1 MTNKEY
7 RQAPGISRSELQLFR
22 KSPAHYEYQKEQ
34 TESKTTPALIFGSA
48 AHKYIL
54 EKDSFFDEYIV
65 APNVDR
71 RTAEGKKI
79 YAEFLEKAEG
89 KCVISTEDYMQLIE
103 MYAAID
109 RVPLARQ
116 LLTGDVEQS
125 YFWVDEETGEQVKCR
140 PDVLT
145 EYEGKKYIVDYKT
158 TDSCENGHFE
168 RSAKKYGYQLQA
180 GMYREGMF
188 QCKYEDYGFAFVAQ
202 EKSAPYCVRVYICTD
217 DYIETGYDEYRALLG
232 LYHKCKE
239 SGTYPGYEGFE
250 GEVEYL
256 TERE

>member
-7 RQAPGISRSELQLFR
+7 RNAEGISRSELMLFK
-22 KSPAHYEYQKEQ
+22 KSPQHYLHNKLQPAE
-34 TESKTTPALIFGSA
+34 TTRALIFGSA

-54 EKDSFFDEYIV
+54 ERETFFDEFCV
-65 APNVDR
+65 LPECDR
-71 RTAEGKKI
+71 RTTKGKAIYNGFLTESEGK
-79 YAEFLEKAEG
+79 F
-89 KCVISTEDYMQLIE
+89 VITQDEMKQIIE
-103 MYAAID
+103 MDAAID

-116 LLTGDVEQS
+116 LLTGEVEQS
-125 YFWVDEETGEQVKCR
+125 FFWVDDDTCEEVKCR

-180 GMYREGMF
+180 GMYREGLF
-188 QCKYEDYGFAFVAQ
+188 QNTFEEYGFAFVAQ
-202 EKSAPYCVRVYICTD
+202 EKSAPYCTRIYICSES
-217 DYIETGYDEYRALLG
+217 YIETGYDEYRALLG

-239 SGTYPGYEGFE
+239 SGIYPGYEGFDS
-250 GEVEYL
+250 EVEYL
-256 TERE
+256 TEGE